1 MQMLDK
7 KEWFVALI
15 SVTLIIPGLVY
26 YFSSMDYIKNVIENP
41 GQADT
46 IQVPMAGKN
55 AKQLIVK
62 VVGECSADYSLRLIH
77 HYAKKDS
84 KTPNHV
90 LSETIKIPAGTLSGK
105 FTRNLPV
112 KYATEKLEV
121 IFIPDTNSA
130 KGKIS
135 IEAGVF

>member
-1 MQMLDK
+1 MIDK

-26 YFSSMDYIKNVIENP
+26 YFSSTGYIKNVVDNP

-46 IQVPMAGKN
+46 ILLPTAGKKE
-55 AKQLIVK
+55 KQLIVK
-62 VVGECSADYSLRLIH
+62 VVGECSADYSLKLVQ
-77 HYAKKDS
+77 HYNKKNS

-90 LSETIKIPAGTLSGK
+90 LSETIKIPAGTFSAK

-121 IFIPDTNSA
+121 IFIPDTDSA
-130 KGKIS
+130 KGKIN
-135 IEAGVF
+135 IEAGIF